1 MKLLYALAVNRAEF
15 LTGREKL
22 LLAEMIDSDAFL
34 ASLTIDDLSQIV
46 GRVINSRLWDP
57 LRFLEQ
63 AHRDQR
69 YGERSG
75 VTALVLSDGR
85 YPAQLRAIHDP
96 PFLLN
101 VRGALPRWD
110 VPAVAIVGTR
120 NPTEAAVAATLRL
133 AHECAAAGI
142 PVVSGLARGIDAA
155 AHRGALRGAGVT
167 MAVLGSG
174 IDVIYPRSHK
184 SLAAHILERDGA
196 IISEYPPGSEPTR
209 YRFPE
214 RNRIISGLCRS
225 VVIAQA
231 PARSGAL
238 ITGDYALEQGR
249 DVYVLR
255 EGLEGQTGA
264 GGRNLERDGSGI
276 VATVEDIINDWIGA
290 APGGTVGESKVRSA
304 ADLQPAGFGTAQV
317 GRQLALQLEE
327 ELLQTA
333 PRVDAWR
340 ATHES
345 HGATEIREARM
356 S

>member
-1 MKLLYALAVNRAEF
+1 MKLLYALAVNQAEF

-22 LLAEMIDSDAFL
+22 LLAEMVDSDAFL
-34 ASLTIDDLSQIV
+34 TSLTIDNLSQIV
-46 GRVINSRLWDP
+46 GRVINSRQWDP
-57 LRFLEQ
+57 AQYLDQ
-63 AHRDQR
+63 AHRDLR
-69 YGERSG
+69 YIERSG
-75 VTALVLSDGR
+75 VTTVLISDSR

-96 PFLLN
+96 PFLLLA
-101 VRGALPRWD
+101 RGTLPRWD

-120 NPTEAAVAATLRL
+120 RPTAAAVAATLRL

-155 AHRGALRGAGVT
+155 AHQGALRGAGVT

-184 SLAAHILERDGA
+184 PLAERILDRGGV
-196 IISEYPPGSEPTR
+196 ILSEYPPGSPPTR

-238 ITGDYALEQGR
+238 LTGDYALEQGR
-249 DVYVLR
+249 DVYVLQ
-255 EGLEGQTGA
+255 EGLEGETGA
-264 GGRNLERDGSGI
+264 GGRNYERDGSA
-276 VATVEDIINDWIGA
+276 VVVTVGDIIADWIGIS
-290 APGGTVGESKVRSA
+290 PGGA
-304 ADLQPAGFGTAQV
+304 ADALRARSGAGGALRGPGTIPV

-327 ELLQTA
+327 ELQLSQSQEETSTGWDH
-333 PRVDAWR
+333 RVD
-340 ATHES
+340 
-345 HGATEIREARM
+345 ATEIREARM
-356 S
+356 H